1 MTTSKPASNPVDR
14 SSESDERR
22 QATGGRDPDQ
32 GTREGARTPHSSAT
46 KPDAEIA
53 PAENHDEA
61 LLDEAIMESF
71 PASDPISPKASTT
84 PDRPPKLDEDAEGK
98 R

>member
-1 MTTSKPASNPVDR
+1 MTTSRPGSKPVDR
-14 SSESDERR
+14 SNETDERR
-22 QATGGRDPDQ
+22 KAAEGRDPDQ
-32 GTREGARTPHSSAT
+32 GTREGGRTPHSSAT
-46 KPDAEIA
+46 KPDAEIR

-61 LLDEAIMESF
+61 LIDEAIMESF

-84 PDRPPKLDEDAEGK
+84 PDRPKKLDEDTEDE